1 MCCSP
6 FHIHMTATVSPA
18 FTLSPQFVA
27 ARDAFAAWYDALDS
41 DKRELVDSIAERTHY
56 ITESEEYLSFIDML
70 DEFDITTA
78 IDFEDKFEAEFEGY
92 GDNQLAEYASNM
104 IDECGYLDRVPD
116 FLKNHIDWQS
126 VWNCELRY
134 DYTELQFNENTYLF
148 RNH

>member
-6 FHIHMTATVSPA
+6 FHIHMTA
-18 FTLSPQFVA
+18 TLSPQFVA

-41 DKRELVDSIAERTHY
+41 DKQELVDSIAERTYY

-70 DEFDITTA
+70 DVEYGITTA

-92 GDNQLAEYASNM
+92 GDGQLAEYASNM

-116 FLKNHIDWQS
+116 FLKNHIDWQM
-126 VWNCELRY
+126 VWDCELRY

>member
-1 MCCSP
+1 
-6 FHIHMTATVSPA
+6 MTA
-18 FTLSPQFVA
+18 TLSPQFVA

-41 DKRELVDSIAERTHY
+41 DKRELVDSIAERTYY

-70 DEFDITTA
+70 DEEFGITSA
-78 IDFEDKFEAEFEGY
+78 MDFEDKFEAEFMGY
-92 GDNQLAEYASNM
+92 GDSQLAEYAENM

-116 FLKNHIDWQS
+116 FLKNHIDWEA
-126 VWNCELRY
+126 VWNCELRF

>member
-1 MCCSP
+1 MLSTQT
-6 FHIHMTATVSPA
+6 HSHMTA
-18 FTLSPQFVA
+18 TLSPQFVA

-41 DKRELVDSIAERTHY
+41 DKQELVDSISERTYY

-70 DEFDITTA
+70 DEEFGITAA

-134 DYTELQFNENTYLF
+134 DYTEVQFNENTYLF

>member
-1 MCCSP
+1 MLSTQT
-6 FHIHMTATVSPA
+6 HSHMTA
-18 FTLSPQFVA
+18 TLSPQFVA

-41 DKRELVDSIAERTHY
+41 DKQELVDSIAERTYY
-56 ITESEEYLSFIDML
+56 ITEEREYEQFFDML
-70 DEFDITTA
+70 DEEFGITSA
-78 IDFEDKFEAEFEGY
+78 MDFEDKFEAEFEGY

>member
-1 MCCSP
+1 
-6 FHIHMTATVSPA
+6 MTA
-18 FTLSPQFVA
+18 TLSPQFVD
-27 ARDAFAAWYDALDS
+27 ARDAFAAWYDTLDS
-41 DKRELVDSIAERTHY
+41 DKRELVDSIADRTYY

-70 DEFDITTA
+70 DDEFGITTA

-92 GDNQLAEYASNM
+92 GDSQLAEYASNM
-104 IDECGYLDRVPD
+104 VDECGYLDRVPA
-116 FLKNHIDWQS
+116 FLQNHIDWQA

>member
-6 FHIHMTATVSPA
+6 FHIHMTA
-18 FTLSPQFVA
+18 TLSPQFVA

-41 DKRELVDSIAERTHY
+41 DKQELVDSIAERTYY

-70 DEFDITTA
+70 DEEFGITTA

-116 FLKNHIDWQS
+116 FLKNYIDWEA
-126 VWNCELRY
+126 VWNCELRF

>member
-1 MCCSP
+1 MLSTQT
-6 FHIHMTATVSPA
+6 HSHMTA
-18 FTLSPQFVA
+18 TLSPQFVA

-41 DKRELVDSIAERTHY
+41 DKRELVDSIAERTYY

-70 DEFDITTA
+70 DEEFGIQCA
-78 IDFEDKFEAEFEGY
+78 MDFEDKFEAEFEGY
-92 GDNQLAEYASNM
+92 GDNQLAEYAYNLS
-104 IDECGYLDRVPD
+104 DECGYLDRVPD
-116 FLKNHIDWQS
+116 FLKSHIDWQS